1 MNRNDGK
8 TLWSAFREITLIET
22 PIGRVKM
29 LYFSVIWLISFV
41 RLFSGEYYVMH
52 SRHILPSIGIH
63 SGIFLAIAVVVRCL
77 ACNRPLFREN
87 RRLEPVYWLY
97 CIAMCLALALLTS
110 PTWMGK

>member
-8 TLWSAFREITLIET
+8 TLWAAFREITLMET
-22 PIGRVKM
+22 PMGRVKM
-29 LYFSVIWLISFV
+29 LHFSVIWLISLV

-52 SRHILPSIGIH
+52 SRHVLPSIGIH

-77 ACNRPLFREN
+77 ACNHPLFREN
-87 RRLEPVYWLY
+87 RRLEPVYWLF